1 MSFKP
6 TWSAAVTAIL
16 LVISGCGGSSSSTT
30 SRPATN
36 VVKSCTTPIPA
47 EVQQHTVVSNL
58 PNSFDTTRTPAATNI
73 ETTKFYVSVFLPE
86 RCANDLFPVVIQSH
100 GYGGARLTAMDED
113 GPVDPESAHFDSINE
128 LFKDLPSH
136 GYVGISIEQRGH
148 GESVPANGGGYIRVI
163 DPQAETQDTIALLDW
178 IADNATQFQVET
190 ESKGIAKDFK
200 VGLLGYSYGGGFQF
214 PLALLDERVDT
225 IVPNGTWHSIINSLL
240 PGDVV
245 KSSFVGFLCLFAD
258 EGGVANT
265 PSLKKMCELVGYNS
279 AESNNIRTRSD
290 LLAKLAADPAAY
302 TEEEVIRLFSRH
314 VRHFQD
320 REKATEPWCEAT
332 EKGCTSQG
340 LPFSSHPIPTLIVQ
354 GNRDVL
360 FNITESYW
368 NWRYLTDAAQGQA
381 QVSVLTTE
389 GGHMN
394 PLASQTEGTA
404 NCGQLK
410 GVNLI
415 LAWFDFHLKDENSL
429 AYKSIP
435 KICISVADT
444 VDAHTA
450 EPAGLLL
457 NEFPIGSQSGT
468 GGVPVRV
475 ESIDA
480 DVTAQTTDPVFI
492 SMTIINGNDKVLAGI
507 PAIDEITVTDNDADL
522 ATDITAIAY
531 FGVGLK
537 RGNKP
542 AFLVDDQVTSLVLG
556 RHTSNPNVS
565 ETRFLMPGIGER
577 LQDGDELGLL
587 FYQSHVQYNAVIG
600 AKPPNPYTV
609 VAKGV
614 ELPIINMTSHPT
626 AAISK

>member
-1 MSFKP
+1 MSTINKAQF
-6 TWSAAVTAIL
+6 WQDHITAWQG
-16 LVISGCGGSSSSTT
+16 SG
-30 SRPATN
+30 
-36 VVKSCTTPIPA
+36 
-47 EVQQHTVVSNL
+47 
-58 PNSFDTTRTPAATNI
+58 
-73 ETTKFYVSVFLPE
+73 
-86 RCANDLFPVVIQSH
+86 
-100 GYGGARLTAMDED
+100 
-113 GPVDPESAHFDSINE
+113 
-128 LFKDLPSH
+128 
-136 GYVGISIEQRGH
+136 
-148 GESVPANGGGYIRVI
+148 
-163 DPQAETQDTIALLDW
+163 
-178 IADNATQFQVET
+178 
-190 ESKGIAKDFK
+190 
-200 VGLLGYSYGGGFQF
+200 SYGGGFQF

-225 IVPNGTWHSIINSLL
+225 IVPNGTWPSIINSLL

-265 PSLKKMCELVGYNS
+265 PSLKKMCELVGYTS

-290 LLAKLAADPAAY
+290 LLDKLAADPAAY

-368 NWRYLTDAAQGQA
+368 NWRYFTDAAQGQA

-457 NEFPIGSQSGT
+457 NEFPIGSQSGAD
-468 GGVPVRV
+468 GVPVRV

-480 DVTAQTTDPVFI
+480 IVEAENTDPVFI
-492 SMTIINGNDKVLAGI
+492 SITTINGNDKVLAGI
-507 PAIDEITVTDNDADL
+507 PTIDEITVTDNDADL

-614 ELPIINMTSHPT
+614 ELQIINMTSHPT